1 MVMPKKKKQK
11 KKKKTIEGVHGNN
24 KSTMG
29 LDCDK

>member
-11 KKKKTIEGVHGNN
+11 KKKKTIDGVHGNTT
-24 KSTMG
+24 STRG